1 MRKLDSE
8 FMKALPVIQKIQ
20 EAGYEAYFVGGSVR
34 DRILKKPI
42 ADVDI
47 ATSAFPMEVKEIF
60 PRTVDVG
67 IEHGTV
73 MVLFDGEGYE
83 VTTFR
88 TESTYQD
95 YRRPDTVT
103 FVRSL
108 EEDLKRR
115 DFTVNALAMNSEGEL
130 IDYFGGLK
138 DIEKKIIK
146 AVGSASERFHED
158 ALRMMRGVRFVSQLN
173 FSMETKTELAIK
185 EHHALLEKIAVERIQ
200 VEFVKLLLGQ
210 GRQIGL
216 RKMIETELYQFCP
229 GLASKKAGLT
239 SFATLETHLGTATS
253 AWTLLTYFIELPVAE
268 IELFLRNWKC
278 SKKEIKHVIKERI
291 AFDQRLD
298 SFWTKEGLYQAG
310 LEIALEVEALIE
322 GFQQESHLKTLQE
335 LYEDLP
341 IKDRQEMQVS
351 GSDLITAL
359 KRPAGPWLGE
369 LLANIEQQLLIGA
382 IPNQKQAILEWA
394 LVADK
399 GEDAL

>member
-73 MVLFDGEGYE
+73 MVLFEGEGYE

-229 GLASKKAGLT
+229 GLTSKKVGLT
-239 SFATLETHLGTATS
+239 SFAKFETQLVTSTS
-253 AWTLLTYFIELPVAE
+253 AWILLTYFIELPVSE
-268 IELFLRNWKC
+268 IENFLRNWKC
-278 SKKEIKHVIKERI
+278 SKKEIKHIIKERI
-291 AFDQRLD
+291 AFDQRLE
-298 SFWTKEGLYQAG
+298 SFWNKERLYQAG
-310 LEIALEVEALIE
+310 LDIALEVETLVD
-322 GFQQESHLKTLQE
+322 GFQQESQLETVQE
-335 LYEDLP
+335 LYEALP
-341 IKDRQEMQVS
+341 IKERQEMNVS
-351 GSDLITAL
+351 GRDLITAL

-369 LLANIEQQLLIGA
+369 LLAKIEYQLLIGA
-382 IPNQKQAILEWA
+382 IPNQQQAILEWA
-394 LVADK
+394 LEAVK
-399 GEDAL
+399 GEEA

>member
-8 FMKALPVIQKIQ
+8 FMKALPVIKKIQ

-73 MVLFDGEGYE
+73 MVLFEGEGYE

-229 GLASKKAGLT
+229 GLASKKVGLMT
-239 SFATLETHLGTATS
+239 STS
-253 AWTLLTYFIELPVAE
+253 AWTLLTYFIELPVSE
-268 IELFLRNWKC
+268 IEHFLRNWKC
-278 SKKEIKHVIKERI
+278 SKKEIKHIIKERI
-291 AFDQRLD
+291 AFDQRLE
-298 SFWTKEGLYQAG
+298 SFWNKERLYQAG
-310 LEIALEVEALIE
+310 LDIALEVETLVD
-322 GFQQESHLKTLQE
+322 GFQQESQLETVQE
-335 LYEDLP
+335 LYEALP
-341 IKDRQEMQVS
+341 IKERQEMNVS

-369 LLANIEQQLLIGA
+369 LLAKIEYQLLIGA
-382 IPNQKQAILEWA
+382 IPNQQQAILEWA
-394 LVADK
+394 LEAVK
-399 GEDAL
+399 GEEA

>member
-73 MVLFDGEGYE
+73 MVLFEGEGYE

-138 DIEKKIIK
+138 DIEKNNQS
-146 AVGSASERFHED
+146 G
-158 ALRMMRGVRFVSQLN
+158 
-173 FSMETKTELAIK
+173 
-185 EHHALLEKIAVERIQ
+185 RIC
-200 VEFVKLLLGQ
+200 F
-210 GRQIGL
+210 
-216 RKMIETELYQFCP
+216 
-229 GLASKKAGLT
+229 
-239 SFATLETHLGTATS
+239 
-253 AWTLLTYFIELPVAE
+253 
-268 IELFLRNWKC
+268 
-278 SKKEIKHVIKERI
+278 
-291 AFDQRLD
+291 
-298 SFWTKEGLYQAG
+298 
-310 LEIALEVEALIE
+310 
-322 GFQQESHLKTLQE
+322 
-335 LYEDLP
+335 
-341 IKDRQEMQVS
+341 
-351 GSDLITAL
+351 
-359 KRPAGPWLGE
+359 
-369 LLANIEQQLLIGA
+369 GA
-382 IPNQKQAILEWA
+382 IP
-394 LVADK
+394 
-399 GEDAL
+399 